1 MLCDTMH
8 ALHCSSGY
16 NRTPTLLTC
25 HTCHR
30 RQIAKRAQLLVLL
43 NQIYTSLCRC
53 SDSYTIV
60 LHPVGAKKPEWMKR
74 QLGHTQYR
82 RVGYLKM
89 SGDRI
94 AYAVQATRR
103 YGAVSLMHN
112 GSHAQI
118 CSADILQEN
127 YNHTDE
133 RLYIALDSVNALKL
147 SFAVPS
153 NVYEFQAYVKFELKH
168 SYFSN
173 LQDSVDRISDEM
185 ITKIVPN
192 PTSFQHS
199 IHADVSNY
207 ENVCSPDQLGALKAI
222 ASCPSG
228 PPVVITGPFGTG
240 KSYLLAVAT
249 SYFFHESKDRHCS
262 ARILVCTQQRAS
274 ADSFMTMY
282 RTRKEE
288 ETLCIIRS
296 YGSQDR
302 DLKDFYWSVDDFRR
316 ISSTAYCTQRNILA
330 VTTCLTARSLA
341 RFVPAGFFTHILI
354 DEGAQMREPEAIAPL
369 SMADPHTKIVIAGDQ
384 HQVHLC
390 NLPVIYCI
398 C

>member
-1 MLCDTMH
+1 
-8 ALHCSSGY
+8 
-16 NRTPTLLTC
+16 
-25 HTCHR
+25 
-30 RQIAKRAQLLVLL
+30 
-43 NQIYTSLCRC
+43 
-53 SDSYTIV
+53 
-60 LHPVGAKKPEWMKR
+60 MKH
-74 QLGHTQYR
+74 QLGDTQYR

-112 GSHAQI
+112 GSPV

-147 SFAVPS
+147 SFAFPS
-153 NVYEFQAYVKFELKH
+153 NVYIEFQAYVKFELKH

-185 ITKIVPN
+185 ITKIVPS
-192 PTSFQHS
+192 PTSFQNS

-207 ENVCSPDQLGALKAI
+207 ENICSPDQLDALKAI

-249 SYFFHESKDRHCS
+249 SYFFHESKDRRCS

-282 RTRKEE
+282 QTRKEE

-302 DLKDFYWSVDDFRR
+302 DLKKLYCSVDDFRR
-316 ISSTAYCTQRNILA
+316 FSSKAYCTQRNILA
-330 VTTCLTARSLA
+330 VTTCLTARILA

-390 NLPVIYCI
+390 NFIIVPVIYCM